1 MTERHGDLLIGKQIR
16 GNFDSFANVVTLT
29 NLVNMVR
36 LLVYD
41 TIRCIWFLVLGI
53 IGDCC
58 PIGVRL
64 RKHYGGTRTYWL
76 LDFGDASSPPTWQAL
91 AITDYKSW
99 RGQRF
104 EWGSPLKQFALEP
117 NGRLVAHTNGAIV
130 FLTFGPEEKHSE
142 HICS

>member
-1 MTERHGDLLIGKQIR
+1 MIETHGDLLIGKQIR
-16 GNFDSFANVVTLT
+16 GNFDSFANVFTLT

-41 TIRCIWFLVLGI
+41 TMRCIWFLALGI

-64 RKHYGGTRTYWL
+64 RKHYGGTRTDWL

-91 AITDYKSW
+91 AIIDYKSW
-99 RGQRF
+99 RGQRL
-104 EWGSPLKQFALEP
+104 EWGSPFTQLALQP
-117 NGRLVAHTNGAIV
+117 DGRPVAQTLGV
-130 FLTFGPEEKHSE
+130 FFFILYATY
-142 HICS
+142 